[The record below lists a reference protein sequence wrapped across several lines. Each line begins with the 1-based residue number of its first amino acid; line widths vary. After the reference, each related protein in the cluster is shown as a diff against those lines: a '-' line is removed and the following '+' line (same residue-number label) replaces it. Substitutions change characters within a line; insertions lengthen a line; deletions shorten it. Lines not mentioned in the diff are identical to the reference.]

1 MNKRITFRLDKELED
16 LLGKLPHRLFYN
28 LSVLVRE
35 ALRTKVAEMI
45 NIDNSS
51 HITPLE
57 KGNNNE
63 ANIWEDKN
71 T

>member
-1 MNKRITFRLDKELED
+1 MNRRITFRLDKELED
-16 LLGKLPHRLFYN
+16 LLSKLPNKLFYN

-51 HITPLE
+51 HITSLE

-63 ANIWEDKN
+63 ANI
-71 T
+71 